1 MTTSKTSSA
10 PQPGPNEAPPS
21 YNLATTSPGHQDRSH
36 LSVPDR
42 EEDDLST
49 DDDEEDHLGRTTG
62 VDEKTR
68 RSMETELMELPKGW
82 VREFD
87 ASSQH
92 VYYVDTTKDPPRS
105 IWVHPYE
112 VSEIN
117 TFDRERLKK
126 YVQCTY
132 ETCKLPT
139 GREFAVNSPQ
149 KAVAT
154 VFSGTPSLTSDISHF
169 HQPEY
174 LASIPDTE
182 RSRLFNE
189 SDPQY
194 EQGSHSA
201 HASTSTGSSS
211 HPQKQ
216 PEKRSF
222 GRKLKD
228 KMTNSTH
235 EERQAERKRQAEEEM
250 KRHQAY
256 IRRRKAMLEASQNG
270 TYAPTYAA
278 PQTMY
283 VRSGGYGPYGGGFG
297 GYGRPMYGG
306 GYGRPMCGG
315 GYGYGSPYGGRG
327 LGGAGMGA
335 GLLGG
340 VLLGG
345 LLF

>member
-1 MTTSKTSSA
+1 MTASKTCSA

-49 DDDEEDHLGRTTG
+49 DDDEEEHLGRTTG

-112 VSEIN
+112 
-117 TFDRERLKK
+117 D
-126 YVQCTY
+126 
-132 ETCKLPT
+132 
-139 GREFAVNSPQ
+139 
-149 KAVAT
+149 
-154 VFSGTPSLTSDISHF
+154 
-169 HQPEY
+169 PEY

-189 SDPQY
+189 ADPQH

-211 HPQKQ
+211 NPPQQ

-278 PQTMY
+278 PQTVY
-283 VRSGGYGPYGGGFG
+283 VRGGGYGPYGGGYG

-306 GYGRPMCGG
+306 GYGRPMYGG
-315 GYGYGSPYGGRG
+315 GYGYGYGSPYGGRG
-327 LGGAGMGA
+327 MGGAGVGA

>member
-1 MTTSKTSSA
+1 MKR
-10 PQPGPNEAPPS
+10 PPS

-49 DDDEEDHLGRTTG
+49 DDDEEDHLRRTTG

-112 VSEIN
+112 
-117 TFDRERLKK
+117 D
-126 YVQCTY
+126 
-132 ETCKLPT
+132 
-139 GREFAVNSPQ
+139 
-149 KAVAT
+149 
-154 VFSGTPSLTSDISHF
+154 
-169 HQPEY
+169 PEY